1 LKKAVIYT
9 SVWALMV
16 AATLLEIYI
25 FTTPLSVIYKVF
37 SIISLAI
44 AQALTNAAF
53 FQNLRY
59 EQKMLSLLPLLA
71 IVGLETLVI
80 TALLSVG
87 R

>member
-1 LKKAVIYT
+1 
-9 SVWALMV
+9 MV